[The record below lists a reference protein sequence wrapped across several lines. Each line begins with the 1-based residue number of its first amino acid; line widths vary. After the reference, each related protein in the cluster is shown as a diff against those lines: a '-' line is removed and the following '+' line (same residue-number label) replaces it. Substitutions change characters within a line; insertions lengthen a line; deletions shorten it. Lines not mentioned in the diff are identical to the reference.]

1 MLKLEPPDSFYL
13 SAAEGW
19 IELGNF
25 TEAKAELAQIAEEH
39 QNHPIVLELRYS
51 ILAQEQDW
59 TAALETA
66 RTLLA
71 LAPELSFGWL
81 HQAYALRRAPGG
93 GLEAAWEALLPALER
108 FPKEPTVA
116 YNLACYACQLQRV
129 DDARLFLKRAFE
141 IGTKARI
148 KAMALK
154 DSDLQPLWPEIRN
167 L

>member
-1 MLKLEPPDSFYL
+1 MLKLAPPDSFFL

-25 TEAKAELAQIAEEH
+25 AEAKAELSQISEPH
-39 QNHPIVLELRYS
+39 QNHPFVLELRYS
-51 ILAQEQDW
+51 IQAQEQDW
-59 TAALETA
+59 AAALETA
-66 RTLLA
+66 RALLA

-93 GLEAAWEALLPALER
+93 GLEAAWDALLPAMER

-116 YNLACYACQLQRV
+116 YNLACYACQLQRL
-129 DDARLFLKRAFE
+129 DEARRFLKRACE
-141 IGTKARI
+141 IGGKGKI
-148 KAMALK
+148 KAMALN
-154 DSDLQPLWPEIRN
+154 DSDLQPLWPEIHS